1 MRPEVISHKSEA
13 KAEMQDAR
21 CKMQDRKDVV
31 FSDFL
36 PLASCIFF
44 SCLLLTVLSG
54 CVVITSEDDP
64 IKKDMNGLRQD
75 IAVQQRK
82 LVSLEEAV
90 KKEAA
95 GREQESR
102 SQKSEVGRIDEYV
115 QKGKADVNA
124 SIDRI
129 KEDMAFLSGRFEEAE
144 AEVKKIKNDIGL
156 LQAKAADSKETK
168 EMNSRLASAQ
178 ERLTALEKRLA
189 GTDERLAA
197 MEQAIDRFNKGQ
209 ASAADEAKKDANKKE
224 VKPPKPDELYNE
236 AIKLTKDKD
245 YSNAVEKFAGFISLF
260 PDHELASNAQYWIG
274 EIHYAQKDY
283 ERAVLEFND
292 VVQKYPK
299 SKKVSAALLKQGM
312 AFSELGNKKE
322 ARLVLEK
329 VMDKYPKTEEASM
342 AQKMLKGMK

>member
-1 MRPEVISHKSEA
+1 MKKVSGHNTMKRRNGEREKGRTIFPESPGPRFAAS
-13 KAEMQDAR
+13 
-21 CKMQDRKDVV
+21 
-31 FSDFL
+31 
-36 PLASCIFF
+36 LAFF
-44 SCLLLTVLSG
+44 LLLTLLSG
-54 CVVITSEDDP
+54 CIAITSEEDP
-64 IKKDMNGLRQD
+64 IKKDINSLRQD
-75 IAVQQRK
+75 MAVQQRK
-82 LVSLEEAV
+82 LASLEEAV

-95 GREQESR
+95 GREQETR

-124 SIDRI
+124 SIDKI

-144 AEVKKIKNDIGL
+144 AEVKKIKNDMGL

-168 EMNSRLASAQ
+168 EMSSRLASAQ
-178 ERLTALEKRLA
+178 DRLTALEKRLT
-189 GTDERLAA
+189 GMDERLVSLEHARA
-197 MEQAIDRFNKGQ
+197 LSNPPLPLPGGDKGVGWQ
-209 ASAADEAKKDANKKE
+209 QANKKE
-224 VKPPKPDELYNE
+224 VKPPNPDELYNE

-292 VVQKYPK
+292 VVKKYPK
-299 SKKVSAALLKQGM
+299 SKKVPAALLKQGM

-329 VMDKYPKTEEASM
+329 VMDKYPKTEEAGR
-342 AQKMLKGMK
+342 AQKMLKGIK